1 LAEGVTVAKAA
12 LTRGLLLIVVA
23 CAPLVAAGDDG
34 RASVL
39 DDLRLSEPIIGDAV
53 VFGAD
58 LYLEDGATVGGDAI
72 AVGGSVVVERG
83 AVVDG
88 HVVAVF
94 GVADVASPAA
104 VSGRVLSYSSLG
116 TLASGAPGQP
126 APLSMN
132 APMRLLAAGGWLL
145 VTTGLAFLFPIRLRY
160 AAWAAEGLA
169 LRVPALGML
178 LGLTLVSTIVAT
190 LGLGPALGVPLV
202 AAVTLIFF
210 AAKAVGLAVLGCW
223 LGGVVL
229 RRWLGRYHPITVEV
243 FVGVMVLLGAR
254 FLPILGE
261 LLWMLISLTALG
273 AAVAVTGVSHDAAG
287 AEA

>member
-1 LAEGVTVAKAA
+1 MAKAP
-12 LTRGLLLIVVA
+12 LTRGLLLLVVA
-23 CAPLVAAGDDG
+23 CAPLVAVGDDG

-39 DDLRLSEPIIGDAV
+39 EDLRLTEPVAGDAV

-58 LYLEDGATVGGDAI
+58 LYLEDGAVVGGDAI
-72 AVGGSVVVERG
+72 AVGGSVLVDRG

-94 GVADVASPAA
+94 GVAEVASPAD

-116 TLASGAPGQP
+116 GLTAGTPGRP
-126 APLSMN
+126 APLSTN

-160 AAWAAEGLA
+160 SAGAAEGLG
-169 LRVPALGML
+169 LRVPALGVL

-202 AAVTLIFF
+202 AGVTLVFF

-223 LGGVVL
+223 LGRVVL
-229 RRWLGRYHPITVEV
+229 RRGLARFHPITVEV
-243 FVGVMVLLGAR
+243 FVGVMVLLAAR
-254 FLPILGE
+254 FLPVLGE

-273 AAVAVTGVSHDAAG
+273 AAVAVIGVSLDAAR